1 MEIGNMPYQSFPTY
15 GYAISAATTGRTSL
29 PVSPSMVIYSQ
40 FKHVAGTPAPEG
52 TQGVNITRLKILNTM
67 IEQLEKM
74 KGQDIANF
82 GENGG
87 REEIAAI
94 KENDEKRIN
103 TLIEQYHREI
113 KAAQNTTVYTPAS
126 PDTGMLFNIAA

>member
-1 MEIGNMPYQSFPTY
+1 MEIGNLPYQAFPTY
-15 GYAISAATTGRTSL
+15 GYAISAAVAGKTSM

-52 TQGVNITRLKILNTM
+52 TEGVNISRLKILNTM

-74 KGQDIANF
+74 KGQAGEDENIAS
-82 GENGG
+82 
-87 REEIAAI
+87 I

-103 TLIEQYHREI
+103 ALIEQYHKEL
-113 KAAQNTTVYTPAS
+113 KTAQNSSVYTPAS
-126 PDTGMLFNIAA
+126 PETGMLFNIAA